1 MELPIAPQT
10 YQPSAEALVRAA
22 KRAGATISR
31 ALAEETP
38 LEGAVAFTN
47 AARQGV
53 AAANCAVELQTDGVG
68 AGVLLDRIEAH
79 FQKAGAR
86 CRLVHYAE
94 QDWPEELS
102 RALESRGYR
111 PSVRRVFQLREHCRP
126 KLVDPRVQIIP
137 ARAAYGQ
144 LRQFYVT
151 MAQRD
156 PQECDGVLPQEF
168 ASARVDELDETRL
181 DRFLARLGG
190 EPVGVA
196 DVLTLGQIG
205 VLGGVYTLP
214 ERRSGGLGVTLVAHA
229 IEYCQ
234 RAQFEHVV
242 LELAENCRATAFYE
256 ALGFRAVATFKRYKL
271 PRAGID
277 NSLGPCAS

>member
-10 YQPSAEALVRAA
+10 YQPSAEAFVRAA
-22 KRAGATISR
+22 KRAGATVSR

-47 AARQGV
+47 AARRNV

-68 AGVLLDRIEAH
+68 AEALLARIESH
-79 FQKAGAR
+79 FQKAGTR
-86 CRLVHYAE
+86 CQLMHYAE
-94 QDWPEELS
+94 QDWPQDLS
-102 RALESRGYR
+102 RAVEARGYC
-111 PSVRRVFQLREHCRP
+111 PSMRRVFQLREHRRP
-126 KLVDPRVQIIP
+126 KLVDRRVQIIP

-144 LRQFYVT
+144 LRRLYLT

-156 PQECDGVLPQEF
+156 PQECDGVSPEEF

-181 DRFLARLGG
+181 DRFLARLDG

-214 ERRSGGLGVTLVAHA
+214 ERRSGGLGVTLVTHVV
-229 IEYCQ
+229 EYCL

-256 ALGFRAVATFKRYKL
+256 ALGFRPVATFKRYKL
-271 PRAGID
+271 PRTGI
-277 NSLGPCAS
+277 SPSCPCAS